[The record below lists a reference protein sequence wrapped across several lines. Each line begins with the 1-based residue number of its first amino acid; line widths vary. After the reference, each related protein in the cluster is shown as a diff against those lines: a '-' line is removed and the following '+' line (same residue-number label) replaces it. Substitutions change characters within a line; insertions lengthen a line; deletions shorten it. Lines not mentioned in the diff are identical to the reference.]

1 MLGHH
6 ASNPSLCLLHRGR
19 SSHYH
24 CSIVMKHAEES
35 LNLYHL
41 STCSNCIKQASP
53 RDILVVIWGCAPP
66 LKPVKVDLGI
76 CKDRALGTCHWRCD
90 GSPWA
95 VKTGRK
101 GRVERAER
109 VELVEPMGTGRN
121 SPRKG
126 CEPTKYED
134 I

>member
-35 LNLYHL
+35 LNLYQHVPIV
-41 STCSNCIKQASP
+41 SNKWASP
-53 RDILVVIWGCAPP
+53 RDILVAIWGCAPP
-66 LKPVKVDLGI
+66 LKLVKVDLGI

-109 VELVEPMGTGRN
+109 VELVEPTGTGRN

>member
-1 MLGHH
+1 MFQNIADLLGK
-6 ASNPSLCLLHRGR
+6 SLG
-19 SSHYH
+19 Y
-24 CSIVMKHAEES
+24 
-35 LNLYHL
+35 
-41 STCSNCIKQASP
+41 P
-53 RDILVVIWGCAPP
+53 GCHFGLPP
-66 LKPVKVDLGI
+66 LKLVKVDLGI

-101 GRVERAER
+101 RQVER
-109 VELVEPMGTGRN
+109 VELVEPTGTGRN
-121 SPRKG
+121 SPRKA